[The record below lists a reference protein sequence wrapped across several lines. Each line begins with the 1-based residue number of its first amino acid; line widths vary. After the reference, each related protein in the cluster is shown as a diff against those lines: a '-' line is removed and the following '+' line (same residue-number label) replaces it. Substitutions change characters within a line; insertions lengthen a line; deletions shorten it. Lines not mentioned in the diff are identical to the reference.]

1 MVSAWLQMFGWD
13 EGWKYMDELHKNIAA
28 YTHSGSKPCRQAAA
42 GEYTIGL
49 SFEYRANKTKKGGA
63 PISIVLPKEG
73 LGWDMEAIGIMK
85 TTKEAEAAKKLADWA
100 ATPEAN
106 KLYAENFAIVA
117 LPGIASS
124 MEFIQGDIGKM
135 LIKND
140 FTWAAENRDKILA
153 EWSKRYDG
161 KSEPKN

>member
-1 MVSAWLQMFGWD
+1 
-13 EGWKYMDELHKNIAA
+13 
-28 YTHSGSKPCRQAAA
+28 
-42 GEYTIGL
+42 
-49 SFEYRANKTKKGGA
+49 
-63 PISIVLPKEG
+63 
-73 LGWDMEAIGIMK
+73 MEAIGILK
-85 TTKEAEAAKKLADWA
+85 TTKESEAAKKLADWA
-100 ATPEAN
+100 ATAEAN

-124 MEFIQGDIGKM
+124 MEFIQGDINKM

-140 FTWAAENRDKILA
+140 FAWAAENRDKILA